1 MDLSSELRSTSD
13 MFLERLDMLRELEAK
28 KRRMSPGMSGFAE
41 LAAEIQGLAAQLL
54 DASERQSDIADA
66 SAQAIA
72 DGDALV
78 ALTPVEEIPPTRE
91 VQTVLAEWREA
102 ERRLSLMAAGSDEI
116 EAAESD
122 VTRLRAEYRRSL
134 DEAVRR
140 TTDDQGAR

>member
-1 MDLSSELRSTSD
+1 MDLSAELRQASD
-13 MFLERLDMLRELEAK
+13 MFLERLDLLRELEGK
-28 KRRMSPGMSGFAE
+28 KRRMSPGMSGFSE
-41 LAAEIQGLAAQLL
+41 LAEQIQGLAAQLL

-66 SAQAIA
+66 SAEAVA
-72 DGDALV
+72 SGDV
-78 ALTPVEEIPPTRE
+78 PRALTPVEELPPTRD

-116 EAAESD
+116 EAAQSD

-140 TTDDQGAR
+140 TTDDQRAR